1 MIARQDGENLVRAKT
16 LIALSLLAGLTTGGC
31 AASLSGTSLTGTSVS
46 ASGEQGGT
54 IRESQLQIGTSE
66 DVAAVAG
73 RYCRQ
78 YGRSAHITH
87 ETVWPFWQDFSFDC
101 VGA

>member
-1 MIARQDGENLVRAKT
+1 VRAKT
-16 LIALSLLAGLTTGGC
+16 LTALSLLAALMTGGC
-31 AASLSGTSLTGTSVS
+31 AASLSP
-46 ASGEQGGT
+46 SGERGGT

-66 DVAAVAG
+66 DVSAIAG

-78 YGRSAHITH
+78 FGRSAHFTH

>member
-1 MIARQDGENLVRAKT
+1 MRAKT
-16 LIALSLLAGLTTGGC
+16 LMVLSLLAGLATGGC
-31 AASLSGTSLTGTSVS
+31 AASLTP
-46 ASGEQGGT
+46 SGERGGT
-54 IRESQLQIGTSE
+54 IRESQLQLGTNV
-66 DVAAVAG
+66 DVSAIAG

-78 YGRSAHITH
+78 FGRSAHMTH